1 MIKTFLVVAWL
12 ISLLGVFITTY
23 TGLFVVLSALITVS
37 FFWFSITY
45 PTREE
50 VKLSSKLGMT
60 FLNSPFPWLILTV
73 IAIGYFFLWLK

>member
-12 ISLLGVFITTY
+12 ISLLGIFITTY

-37 FFWFSITY
+37 FFWFPITY

-50 VKLSSKLGMT
+50 VKLSSKLGTT

-73 IAIGYFFLWLK
+73 IAVVYFFLWLK